1 MTLEEIKKKMQR
13 QLERGQNCEKTNTKY
28 RELIKESMKKLSI
41 LLIAL
46 TLTSCGARKV
56 QKSETVEKET
66 TTLTDTTK
74 TVVQVDNLINVQI
87 VENCDEI
94 TFKPF
99 DNTKEMVVNGK
110 SYLNTVLTHKKTNT
124 TTNTKIKSKSL
135 TTVKNGISLRNDKV
149 KTVTVKNTKR
159 DAVSMWWLLW
169 FVIPIIL
176 LYIAWR
182 NRKKII
188 EEISR
193 DIPI

>member
-46 TLTSCGARKV
+46 ALTSCGARKV

-74 TVVQVDNLINVQI
+74 TVVQVDNLTNVQI
-87 VENCDEI
+87 VENCEEI
-94 TFKPF
+94 TFKPI

-110 SYLNTVLTHKKTNT
+110 SYLNTVLTHKKTNV
-124 TTNTKIKSKSL
+124 TTNTKSVNKSL
-135 TTVKNGISLRNDKV
+135 TTVKKGVSLRNDKV
-149 KTVTVKNTKR
+149 KTITVKNTKR

-169 FVIPIIL
+169 FVIPIIIV
-176 LYIAWR
+176 YIAWR

>member
-13 QLERGQNCEKTNTKY
+13 QLEKGQNCEKTNTKY

-46 TLTSCGARKV
+46 ALTSCGARKV
-56 QKSETVEKET
+56 QRSETVEKET

-74 TVVQVDNLINVQI
+74 TVVQVDNLTNVQV

-94 TFKPF
+94 TFKPV

-110 SYLNTVLTHKKTNT
+110 SYLNTILTHKKTNT
-124 TTNTKIKSKSL
+124 TTNTKSVNKSL
-135 TTVKNGISLRNDKV
+135 TTVKKGVSLRNDKI

-159 DAVSMWWLLW
+159 DAVIFWWLLW
-169 FVIPIIL
+169 FLIPIIL

-193 DIPI
+193 DLPI